1 LFIFLFNAEMIHN
14 RYILLFSFLFFLVQV
29 SGQTG
34 QWKDYFSY
42 ASPTKICISEEFAY
56 CLANQGLFSVS
67 LNDGT
72 VEKISKVTGLSD
84 VSISSLAYCKSQKTL
99 IIGYKNGNIDL
110 YTKGKIFNIN
120 DLKNKTGISAKEI
133 YKIVV
138 DGNSAYLCCAF
149 GVVLVNI
156 ENQEIKDSYQFGIS
170 GSAIKVY
177 DICMNDGM
185 LYAATESGLYSAKA
199 GQANLAD
206 FNAWSRVTS
215 IPSYTL
221 TFKNVESF
229 QNKLVAVYTDAASTT
244 DQMGYWTGSSWIPVA
259 VPSTSIRGITAL
271 TDSLL
276 VSGGSNLLIYNSN
289 FNLQT
294 TDALSAPFDAAKD
307 AKATIWVADSVQG
320 LVAVSPSGTINVY
333 KASSPASNDVSRIA
347 AYNGKIWIA
356 AGSKSSSN
364 WGPIY
369 RAGEVYYFDG
379 TTWQDFNKTTVPLFS
394 YFSDICNVIINP
406 SNTEQAFA
414 AGWTFGFLAQFDKGV
429 LSQTWNDKNS
439 TLKVRNGSG
448 MSFSKIFGMCFDSNN
463 NLWVTN
469 SGLPN
474 TIGDYPISVKTSA
487 NKWHA
492 FNYGNAIGANLTGDI
507 IATSNNLKWVIL
519 PNGNG
524 LFVFDEKKTF
534 DTDADDQYTRVSVT
548 DSNGDLIS
556 NDIYSIAED
565 HDGNIWV
572 GTNAGPVVY
581 YNPGGVFTG
590 TNFYASKIK
599 IPRKDEPTLADYLL
613 DNERVTSI
621 LVDGANRKWL
631 GTVSSGVFLMSA
643 DGTKQLFHFTSSNS
657 PLPSNVIN
665 SMAIDNTTGE
675 VFFATDAGMVSYKG
689 QATEGGEDFGKVYVY
704 PNPVRENYQGD
715 IVVTGLIE
723 DTQVRITDISGN
735 LVYSCSSLGGQAI
748 WNGRTFDGR
757 KVNTGIYLVFCSSKD
772 GSKTKVTKLLF
783 IH

>member
-1 LFIFLFNAEMIHN
+1 MIRKICVYLFLFLSVFPFVQ
-14 RYILLFSFLFFLVQV
+14 IL
-29 SGQTG
+29 GQTG

-42 ASPTKICISEEFAY
+42 ASPSKVTVSSELAY
-56 CLANQGLFSVS
+56 CLASQGLFSVS
-67 LNDGT
+67 LSDGT

-84 VSISSLAYCKSQKTL
+84 VGISAIAYCKKQKIL
-99 IIGYKNGNIDL
+99 VIGYKNGNIDL
-110 YTKGKIFNIN
+110 YSKDKIFNIN

-133 YKIVV
+133 YKIVI

-149 GVVLVNI
+149 GIVLLDV
-156 ENQEIKDSYQFGIS
+156 ERQEIQDSYQFGAL
-170 GSAIKVY
+170 GAAIKVY
-177 DICMNDGM
+177 DVCFNNGI
-185 LYAATESGLYSAKA
+185 LYAATESGLYAATA
-199 GQANLAD
+199 GQANLVD
-206 FNAWSRVTS
+206 FNAWGRITS
-215 IPSYTL
+215 IPSYTSV
-221 TFKNVESF
+221 FKNVETF
-229 QNKLVAVYTDAASTT
+229 QNKVFAVYTDAASAS

-259 VPSTSIRGITAL
+259 VPSTPVRSITGL

-276 VSGGSNLLIYNSN
+276 IMAGNNLLIYNSN
-289 FNLQT
+289 LALQST
-294 TDALSAPFDAAKD
+294 NTLSAPFEAVKD
-307 AKATIWVADSVQG
+307 AKANLWVADSVQG
-320 LVAVSPSGTINVY
+320 LVSVSPSGSVNTY
-333 KASSPASNDVSRIA
+333 KANSPASNDVSRVA
-347 AYNGKIWIA
+347 AYNGKVWIA

-364 WGPIY
+364 WGPVY

-379 TTWQDFNKTTVPLFS
+379 TTWQDFNKTSVPLFY

-406 SNTEQAFA
+406 SNTEQVFA
-414 AGWTFGFLAQFDKGV
+414 TGWTFGFLAQFDKGV

-439 TLKVRNGSG
+439 TLKVRSGSG

-463 NLWVTN
+463 NLWITN

-474 TIGDYPISVKTSA
+474 TVGDYPVSVKTSA
-487 NKWHA
+487 NKWYA
-492 FNYGNAIGANLTGDI
+492 FNYGSVIGANLTGDI
-507 IATSNNLKWVIL
+507 IATSNNSKWVIL
-519 PNGNG
+519 PNGSG
-524 LFVFDEKKTF
+524 LFVFDEKSTF

-548 DSNGDLIS
+548 DSNGDLVS
-556 NDIYSIAED
+556 NDVYSIAED
-565 HDGNIWV
+565 HDGTIWV

-599 IPRKDEPTLADYLL
+599 IPRKDDPTLADYLL
-613 DNERVTSI
+613 DDERVTSI
-621 LVDGANRKWL
+621 IVDGANRKWL
-631 GTVSSGVFLMSA
+631 GTVSSGAFLMSA

-665 SMAIDNTTGE
+665 SMAIDNATGD
-675 VFFATDAGMVSYKG
+675 VFFATDAGMVSYRG

-723 DTQVRITDISGN
+723 NTQVRITDISGN
-735 LVYSCSSLGGQAI
+735 LVYSCTSLGGQAI
-748 WNGRTFDGR
+748 WNGRTFEGR